1 MKTLSEVKVL
11 KINADYQIR
20 GVDKND
26 YTQIWNWLNN
36 TLEDKVVEVSESI
49 KIDYIR
55 IGIDYTAYGDTGKIE
70 MQIQVPDGVDIINIL
85 YQIEDLYDY
94 SSDISARL
102 YDIRTTLFNTTVE
115 YIDKLGEAIK

>member
-11 KINADYQIR
+11 KINADYQIK

-36 TLEDKVVEVSESI
+36 TLEDKVMEVSESI

-55 IGIDYTAYGDTGKIE
+55 IGIDYTACGDTGKIE

-85 YQIEDLYDY
+85 YQIEDLYNY

-102 YDIRTTLFNTTVE
+102 YNIRTTLFNTTVE
-115 YIDKLGEAIK
+115 YIDK